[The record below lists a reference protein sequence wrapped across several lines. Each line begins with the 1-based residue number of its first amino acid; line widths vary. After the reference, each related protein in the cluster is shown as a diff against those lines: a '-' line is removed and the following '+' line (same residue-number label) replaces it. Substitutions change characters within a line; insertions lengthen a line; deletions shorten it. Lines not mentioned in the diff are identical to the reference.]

1 MSQSL
6 GATEPSLIVAK
17 RECAS
22 LNLAWFL
29 PQLTENMAR
38 KQLPTKELS
47 TQNDGAKFLHKPH
60 RDFKLANQPCY
71 ELH

>member
-1 MSQSL
+1 MDRRSSPQNVNRARFS
-6 GATEPSLIVAK
+6 
-17 RECAS
+17 
-22 LNLAWFL
+22 

-47 TQNDGAKFLHKPH
+47 TQNDGAKFLDKSH